1 MSELSVIG
9 MLQNLTNSN
18 PLRYMAICSK
28 NEKVDFEPMILV
40 LFNDAEDCNS
50 FYWVVFIFLAHSLD
64 W

>member
-40 LFNDAEDCNS
+40 LFNDVEDCNS
-50 FYWVVFIFLAHSLD
+50 FY
-64 W
+64 